1 MRSFNSPQKYGAVP
15 KLPKLTLQHF
25 TGDITKFCTFWEGF
39 QSAVHNNPGLSCID
53 KFNYLKSILD
63 GNAARAIQGLPLTEG
78 NYEVAVKILQER
90 FGKKQQIISAHMEEL
105 LKLQACQKDK
115 ASQIRYVY
123 DKINVHVRGLEALGI
138 TSDQY
143 RSLLIPIIIS
153 RLPQEISLQVARHTS
168 RDIWSITELLE
179 LIQKEVEVRELTEQI
194 SLKDKKAQGVNILKP
209 CKPPPSTTSSF
220 FTKGESQKT
229 FIKCSYCRGEH
240 FSSECTKVTSS
251 KAGKSILQ
259 KEGHC
264 FVCLRTGNLSRSCQN
279 KRNCRNCSGRHH
291 QLICS
296 NLDIQEKEAEQFK
309 ENGATIVSQVNSPAV
324 RQQGG
329 SQPENQVVTA
339 AARSNTSNRGVVLQT
354 AKTYAF
360 GPDPNSKQLVQVLF
374 DLCSQRT
381 YIAEE
386 LKQKLNLKSL
396 KTETLNLN
404 TFRTDKFRK
413 QKCDLIEIN
422 LEGRDG
428 SVIRLKPLVFP
439 IICSPLSS
447 SININEFPHL
457 QGLEFVDDLDGSQD
471 CIDLL
476 VGADQYFQIVSGDTI
491 RGESENGPV
500 AMRSKLGWLLVGP
513 VINFESDVSDCISNL
528 VIEGNSSYDARK
540 NKDQELVQTLKRFWE
555 IEQCGVEDNLD
566 KRTNEF
572 CDSLTGVEKQRQG
585 NENNVSFSGQEKQ
598 VCSNHFDAQFKGKR
612 YEVGLP
618 WQDDLVCDPISS
630 DYRLC

>member
-1 MRSFNSPQKYGAVP
+1 M
-15 KLPKLTLQHF
+15 
-25 TGDITKFCTFWEGF
+25 
-39 QSAVHNNPGLSCID
+39 
-53 KFNYLKSILD
+53 
-63 GNAARAIQGLPLTEG
+63 
-78 NYEVAVKILQER
+78 
-90 FGKKQQIISAHMEEL
+90 
-105 LKLQACQKDK
+105 
-115 ASQIRYVY
+115 
-123 DKINVHVRGLEALGI
+123 
-138 TSDQY
+138 
-143 RSLLIPIIIS
+143 
-153 RLPQEISLQVARHTS
+153 
-168 RDIWSITELLE
+168 
-179 LIQKEVEVRELTEQI
+179 
-194 SLKDKKAQGVNILKP
+194 
-209 CKPPPSTTSSF
+209 SSF
-220 FTKGESQKT
+220 FTEGESQKT

-240 FSSECTKVTSS
+240 FSSECTKVMSS

-309 ENGATIVSQVNSPAV
+309 ENGATIVSQANSPVV
-324 RQQGG
+324 RQQGE

-360 GPDPNSKQLVQVLF
+360 GPDPNSKQLVRVLF

-381 YIAEE
+381 YISEE

-457 QGLEFVDDLDGSQD
+457 QGLEFADDFDGSQD

-500 AMRSKLGWLLVGP
+500 AMSSKLGWLLVGP
-513 VINFESDVSDCISNL
+513 VINSESDVSDCISNL

-540 NKDQELVQTLKRFWE
+540 NEDQELVQTLKRFWE

-598 VCSNHFDAQFKGKR
+598 VCSNHFDAQFKGKH

-630 DYRLC
+630 DYRLCQDRLKSLYVKLKGKPELMAEYDAIFREELLAGIIEQVPVSRENEVGVHFMPHHGVVRKDHETSKLRIVFDGSAKQNADEFSLNEHLGEGPNYIPSLFDVLVKFEM